1 MYLQEQHANR
11 IKTRKGRST
20 LMMAPSK
27 WGFPVA
33 PFKVGAQIIFD
44 VHIFLFVVV
53 SITGVD
59 AI

>member
-1 MYLQEQHANR
+1 
-11 IKTRKGRST
+11 
-20 LMMAPSK
+20 MMAPSK